1 MTRQSFEKSGSVISP
16 LLFLQSVHTLLLASD
31 GINQPAILSSGG
43 RECRSGCF
51 RSTRTDS
58 DPVGF
63 GYCMLQRPFAQEE
76 EGEEA
81 YWKEW
86 DYCSG
91 R

>member
-1 MTRQSFEKSGSVISP
+1 MISP
-16 LLFLQSVHTLLLASD
+16 LLFLQIVPTLLASD
-31 GINQPAILSSGG
+31 GIDQAAILSSGG

-63 GYCMLQRPFAQEE
+63 GYCMLQTPFALKE

-81 YWKEW
+81 YWRKW

-91 R
+91 RIEGRDI